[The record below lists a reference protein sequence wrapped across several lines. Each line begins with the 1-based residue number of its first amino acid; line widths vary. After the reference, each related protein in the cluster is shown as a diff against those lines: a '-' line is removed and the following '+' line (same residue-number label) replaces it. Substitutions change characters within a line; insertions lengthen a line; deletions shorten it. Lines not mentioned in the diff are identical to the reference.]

1 MIYESYNAS
10 VVLEKAD
17 GDPFVH
23 VYGSGILS
31 TRQVRAI
38 ASIDRRVADQSVAW
52 NCIKY
57 HFTGFMPKN

>member
-23 VYGSGILS
+23 VYGTGNLS
-31 TRQVRAI
+31 TRQIRAI
-38 ASIDRRVADQSVAW
+38 ESIDRRVADQSVAW